1 MLQWISFYSYI
12 LSIFYPYSQSIWT
25 PNSPL
30 PPHHHH
36 LIFSFLFFFKPVH
49 FLLLKRYIEFVFN
62 SISYTVLCKHYDN
75 FLCCFSHLILTFTIF
90 KHRLWNIINESS
102 SKTINEIHIFKQK
115 KNEMNY
121 WRIFLF
127 VLILFVFL
135 RNQLS
140 SLYVLCVSSDT
151 ILP

>member
-1 MLQWISFYSYI
+1 MNKFLFLYLVYFLSI
-12 LSIFYPYSQSIWT
+12 LSIYLNTQ
-25 PNSPL
+25 L
-30 PPHHHH
+30 PPPPSSSSPH
-36 LIFSFLFFFKPVH
+36 LFFSFFFKPVH

-102 SKTINEIHIFKQK
+102 SKTINEIQTFKQK
-115 KNEMNY
+115 TNEMSY
-121 WRIFLF
+121 WRIFLL

-140 SLYVLCVSSDT
+140 SLSVLCVSSDT
-151 ILP
+151 IFP